1 MHAQRIRFVF
11 SANQMFRFDS
21 EHEQNDGESVNS
33 RVGPS
38 QRSRAILGA
47 DLKERGLW
55 ERE

>member
-11 SANQMFRFDS
+11 SGNQMFRFDS